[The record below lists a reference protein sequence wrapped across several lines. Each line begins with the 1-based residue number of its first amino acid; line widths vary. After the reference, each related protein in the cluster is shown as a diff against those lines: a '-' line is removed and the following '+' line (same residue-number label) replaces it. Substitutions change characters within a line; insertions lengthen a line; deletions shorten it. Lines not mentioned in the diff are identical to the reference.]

1 VTVTDDAVMT
11 YPMGKRAY
19 TPAMIRDNLSC
30 AGFTIERLSSTLA
43 GDVSVDG
50 SPWLAVVARASR

>member
-1 VTVTDDAVMT
+1 
-11 YPMGKRAY
+11 MGKRAY